1 MKKVI
6 IVAIILISL
15 GIIGYNYV
23 FRAPQNIS
31 NASSEFTVDAIAF
44 SKEFADNLSEAENKY
59 SNKIFTVEG
68 IITDIENEA
77 ITLNNTVYCKFDEKI
92 QFNKNEKIKIK
103 GKYIGYDEL
112 FDIIK
117 LDQCSI
123 EN

>member
-6 IVAIILISL
+6 IGAIILISL

-23 FRAPQNIS
+23 FRAPRDIR

-44 SKEFADNLSEAENKY
+44 SKEFDDNLSEAENKY

-68 IITDIENEA
+68 IITDIENEG